1 MTGTRMTRNRTAGRP
16 TASLITAQKI
26 TLAAQE
32 LLAKN
37 GDFTMS
43 QLAKKLGVAP
53 SSLYNHVA
61 SRDEVLAGLSDHIA
75 QGISTRELQEAATRV
90 GASDL
95 TTSAARNLWIEATA
109 SWARSYRTAYSL
121 SPALVATLAVTPVRS
136 APGTLGMYEQVTS
149 AFVAFGFTPR
159 DALLTVE
166 ALEAFLLGSATDV
179 HAPVDIFD
187 PGQRASSHPTMAEG
201 FAELGSTP
209 QDEAFELGLAALLT
223 GLSIRLP

>member
-16 TASLITAQKI
+16 TASLITAKKI

-61 SRDEVLAGLSDHIA
+61 SRDEVLAGLSDRVA
-75 QGISTRELQEAATRV
+75 QGISTRELQDAAARV
-90 GASDL
+90 SAGNL
-95 TTSAARNLWIEATA
+95 TASAARDLWIEATA
-109 SWARSYRTAYSL
+109 SWARSYRSAFSL

-136 APGTLGMYEQVTS
+136 AAGTLGMYEQVTS
-149 AFVAFGFTPR
+149 AFVAFGLSPR

-166 ALEAFLLGSATDV
+166 ALEAFLLGSATDI
-179 HAPVDIFD
+179 HAPTDIFD
-187 PGQRASSHPTMAEG
+187 PGHQAETHPTMTEG
-201 FAELGSTP
+201 FAALGPTP
-209 QDEAFELGLAALLT
+209 QDDAFELGLAALLA
-223 GLSIRLP
+223 GLSTRLP

>member
-16 TASLITAQKI
+16 TASLITAKKI

-61 SRDEVLAGLSDHIA
+61 SRDEVLAGLSDRVA
-75 QGISTRELQEAATRV
+75 QGISTRELQDAAARV
-90 GASDL
+90 SAGNL
-95 TTSAARNLWIEATA
+95 TASAARDLWIEATA
-109 SWARSYRTAYSL
+109 SWARSYRSAFSL

-149 AFVAFGFTPR
+149 AFVAFGLNPR
-159 DALLTVE
+159 DALLTIE
-166 ALEAFLLGSATDV
+166 ALEAFLLGSATDI
-179 HAPVDIFD
+179 HAPTDIFD
-187 PGQRASSHPTMAEG
+187 PGHQAETHPTMAEG
-201 FAELGSTP
+201 FAALGPTP
-209 QDEAFELGLAALLT
+209 QDDAFELGLAALLA
-223 GLSIRLP
+223 GLSTRLP